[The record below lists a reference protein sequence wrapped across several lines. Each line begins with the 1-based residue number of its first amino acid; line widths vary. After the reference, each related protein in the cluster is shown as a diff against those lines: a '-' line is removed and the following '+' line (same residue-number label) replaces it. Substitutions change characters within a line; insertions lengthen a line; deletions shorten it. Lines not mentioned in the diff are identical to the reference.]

1 MLSFDEFNQEINLI
15 NSLEKRMTSFGI
27 NGSTF
32 AENVFELFDL
42 FIKSHFTDEGIS
54 LIYWWMYED
63 VEKIIYETKEVDL
76 FNRTP
81 ENIEIDVKSQ
91 EDLWNY
97 MYKNKEIYFK

>member
-15 NSLEKRMTSFGI
+15 NFLEKKMTSFGI

-42 FIKSHFTDEGIS
+42 FIKSHFTHEGIA
-54 LIYWWMYED
+54 LIYWWMYEN
-63 VEKIIYETKEVDL
+63 VEKVIYETKEVDL